1 MNSTE
6 KRGEI
11 MPNAPCVSEGLR
23 PSQRRAGTGIAS
35 SVKRLDYEPVV
46 QQMHAHPRCAH
57 PANDMNENLSLG
69 RIFGI
74 HVGLNWS
81 LLVVAALIAW
91 SLATSLLPSASPGQ
105 TSGAYWTAGVVSA
118 FVFLASLLAHEL
130 AHSVVAMRRG
140 VKVEGIT
147 LWLFGGVSRFSSDT
161 ASPGAQ
167 ALITFVGPLTSLV
180 LGVLFYLVAV
190 AAGGGAHPGLFSATL
205 AWLGYINISLGVFN
219 LVPAFPLDG
228 GRLLQSLIWLR
239 TGDRLRATR
248 IAARIGMLFA
258 YLLTAYGLATFI
270 FAGSLIGGVWSVFL
284 GWFLL
289 SAARS
294 EEVGGL
300 IRQALAG
307 IAVAQV
313 MTPNPVQAPDDI
325 SVEDALHGYVLASRH
340 STFPTHDAAGRLSGL
355 LTLTALKNV
364 EPGARPTTLIRQI
377 ICPLEKVSTASPADP
392 ISNLLAVSDGCSEGR
407 TLVVDGGRLVGIIS
421 PSDINRLLQKS
432 VSGRSL
438 VPAGSA

>member
-1 MNSTE
+1 
-6 KRGEI
+6 
-11 MPNAPCVSEGLR
+11 
-23 PSQRRAGTGIAS
+23 
-35 SVKRLDYEPVV
+35 
-46 QQMHAHPRCAH
+46 
-57 PANDMNENLSLG
+57 MNENLSLG

-91 SLATSLLPSASPGQ
+91 SLATSLLPSASPGH

-130 AHSVVAMRRG
+130 AHSVVATRRG

-147 LWLFGGVSRFSSDT
+147 LWLFGGVSRFSSET
-161 ASPGAQ
+161 NSPGSQ

-180 LGVLFYLVAV
+180 LGVAFYLVAV
-190 AAGGGAHPGLFSATL
+190 AAGGGAHPGLVAVTL
-205 AWLGYINISLGVFN
+205 SWLGYINLSLGVFN

-239 TGDRLRATR
+239 TGDRLRATG

-258 YLLTAYGLATFI
+258 YLLIAYGLATFI
-270 FAGSLIGGVWSVFL
+270 FACSLIGGVWSVFL

-294 EEVGGL
+294 EEAGGL

-307 IAVAQV
+307 VSVAQV

-340 STFPTHDAAGRLSGL
+340 STFPTHDPAGRLSGL
-355 LTLTALKNV
+355 LTLTTLKNV
-364 EPGARPTTLIRQI
+364 APGARPTTLIRQI
-377 ICPLEKVSTASPADP
+377 ICPLDKVSTAGPADP
-392 ISNLLAVSDGCSEGR
+392 ISNLLAVSYGCGEGR
-407 TLVVDGGRLVGIIS
+407 TLVVDGGRLLGIIS
-421 PSDINRLLQKS
+421 PSDINRLLQTS

-438 VPAGSA
+438 VTSGSA

>member
-1 MNSTE
+1 ML
-6 KRGEI
+6 KR
-11 MPNAPCVSEGLR
+11 
-23 PSQRRAGTGIAS
+23 
-35 SVKRLDYEPVV
+35 
-46 QQMHAHPRCAH
+46 
-57 PANDMNENLSLG
+57 DMNENLSLG
-69 RIFGI
+69 RIAGI

-91 SLATSLLPSASPGQ
+91 SLATGILPSAAPGE
-105 TSGAYWTAGVVSA
+105 TSGAYWLAGVVSA

-130 AHSVVAMRRG
+130 AHSVVATRRG

-161 ASPGAQ
+161 TSPGAQ

-180 LGVLFYLVAV
+180 LGAVFFLVSI
-190 AAGGGAHPGLFSATL
+190 AAGGGAHPGLVPATL
-205 AWLGYINISLGVFN
+205 SWLGYINITLGVFN

-248 IAARIGMLFA
+248 IAARIGMGFA
-258 YLLTAYGLATFI
+258 YLLIAYGLASFV
-270 FAGSLIGGVWSVFL
+270 FAGSVLGGVWSVFL

-294 EEVGGL
+294 EEVGGM
-300 IRQALAG
+300 IRQALSG
-307 IAVAQV
+307 ISVREL
-313 MTPNPVQAPDDI
+313 MTPNPVQAPDDT

-355 LTLTALKNV
+355 LTMAALKNV
-364 EPGARPTTLIRQI
+364 APDARTTTLVKEI
-377 ICPLEKVSTASPADP
+377 ICPLDKVSTAGPADP
-392 ISNLLAVSDGCSEGR
+392 AINLLGGSEGCSEGR
-407 TLVVDGGRLVGIIS
+407 TLVVDRGQLVGIVS
-421 PSDINRLLQKS
+421 PSDISRFLQRS
-432 VSGRSL
+432 QSGRSQ
-438 VPAGSA
+438 AQTRSA

>member
-1 MNSTE
+1 
-6 KRGEI
+6 
-11 MPNAPCVSEGLR
+11 
-23 PSQRRAGTGIAS
+23 
-35 SVKRLDYEPVV
+35 
-46 QQMHAHPRCAH
+46 
-57 PANDMNENLSLG
+57 MNENLSLG

-91 SLATSLLPSASPGQ
+91 SLATSLLPAASPGQ
-105 TSGAYWTAGVVSA
+105 TSSAYWTAGVISA

-130 AHSVVAMRRG
+130 AHSVVATRRG

-180 LGVLFYLVAV
+180 LGAVFYLAAVAV
-190 AAGGGAHPGLFSATL
+190 GGGAHPGLFSATL
-205 AWLGYINISLGVFN
+205 SWLGYINISLGVFN

-248 IAARIGMLFA
+248 IAARFGMGFA
-258 YLLTAYGLATFI
+258 YLLIAYGLATFI

-300 IRQALAG
+300 IRQALSG
-307 IAVAQV
+307 MTVAQV
-313 MTPNPVQAPDDI
+313 MTPNPVQAPDGI

-340 STFPTHDAAGRLSGL
+340 STFPTHDSAGRLSGL

-364 EPGARPTTLIRQI
+364 APGARPTTLIKEI
-377 ICPLEKVSTASPADP
+377 ICPLDEVSTANPADP
-392 ISNLLAVSDGCSEGR
+392 VTSVLGLPEGCSEGR
-407 TLVVDGGRLVGIIS
+407 TLIVDGGRLVGIIS
-421 PSDINRLLQKS
+421 PSDINRLLQRS
-432 VSGRSL
+432 VSGRSQ
-438 VPAGSA
+438 VAARSA